1 MQEERQHAK
10 IDSKKT
16 QGLELADKGFKE
28 AVLAV
33 VSEVKEDMVVV
44 SEKTHNFKKEG
55 KHI

>member
-16 QGLELADKGFKE
+16 QGLELSDKGFKE